1 MTRLKDVPLPLSNE
15 VYITSMIGYMWDRI
29 YHDEKEDDDGG
40 RSVRETAQEILTDA
54 LTQYYYMIWLASSKQ
69 GLEDIADVDIQAFLR
84 RLTAEVL
91 SRMRGCMWEIT
102 VKKPGYSALSVDKRW
117 EGWTNT
123 VRQLP
128 EAWCLVAGAFPL
140 SHWHPEY
147 LDWEKLVEIIERKW
161 EAYSKPATFKP
172 YPPSSIR
179 IKRDMGAI
187 LVFCLRMQE
196 VEKLCLIASSQK
208 KA

>member
-29 YHDEKEDDDGG
+29 EADHKEDLDQW
-40 RSVRETAQEILTDA
+40 SVREACHDILTDV
-54 LTQYYYMIWLASSKQ
+54 LTQYYCMIWLDSSKQ
-69 GLEDIADVDIQAFLR
+69 DIEDKGDVDIRVFLR

-91 SRMRGCMWEIT
+91 SRMRGNMWDIA

-117 EGWTNT
+117 EDWTST

-128 EAWCLVAGAFPL
+128 ETWCLVVGAFPL
-140 SHWHPEY
+140 SHWHPQY

-179 IKRDMGAI
+179 VKRDMGAI
-187 LVFCLRMQE
+187 YVFCLRMQE

-208 KA
+208 KV

>member
-15 VYITSMIGYMWDRI
+15 VYITSMIGYMWDRVAA
-29 YHDEKEDDDGG
+29 ENKEDQDQWT
-40 RSVRETAQEILTDA
+40 VREMAHDILTDV
-54 LTQYYYMIWLASSKQ
+54 LTQYYYLRYLEGSRREV
-69 GLEDIADVDIQAFLR
+69 EDIADVDIQAFLR

-91 SRMRGCMWEIT
+91 SRMHGCMWEIT

-128 EAWCLVAGAFPL
+128 EAWCLVVGAFPL